1 MKALNGNHERIAVS
15 DTSRGFDKG
24 QLGYGIMRN
33 PKHIRHVYANDVAF
47 ALPDLETCRLIFR
60 SSDDKDDEVCS
71 QLTIGAAFLYKLVL
85 MAPKACLISRQTSAT
100 FPRVQL
106 IIPGLGA
113 HHHGM
118 SRASLTKIL
127 KIKGN
132 LGQARSL
139 AMALAAL
146 ACINSAKPQWGAAA
160 TILQGNPASR
170 KVDSFRDHRNAA

>member
-1 MKALNGNHERIAVS
+1 
-15 DTSRGFDKG
+15 
-24 QLGYGIMRN
+24 MRN

-60 SSDDKDDEVCS
+60 SSDDDEDDEVCS
-71 QLTIGAAFLYKLVL
+71 QLTIGAAVLYKLVL

-100 FPRVQL
+100 FLRVQP

-113 HHHGM
+113 HHHSM

-127 KIKGN
+127 KIKREI
-132 LGQARSL
+132 LAKPRSL

-146 ACINSAKPQWGAAA
+146 ACINSVLSPSGRSGDYPSGQTGVPQG
-160 TILQGNPASR
+160 
-170 KVDSFRDHRNAA
+170 